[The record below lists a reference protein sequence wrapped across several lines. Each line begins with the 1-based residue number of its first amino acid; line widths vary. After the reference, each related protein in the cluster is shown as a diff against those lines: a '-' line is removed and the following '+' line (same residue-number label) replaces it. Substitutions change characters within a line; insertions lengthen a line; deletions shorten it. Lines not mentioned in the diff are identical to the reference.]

1 MLLWVKV
8 VSGQVLVGVRVRET
22 SQAAAVA
29 AQGAAPAALD
39 TDAIVE
45 LDDRGKPVHLGR
57 KGRFHRS
64 DGGYDASELG
74 SRGEPEGAAG
84 VSLPAGEEDVG
95 TWALDHAEAGAGQA
109 DEARN
114 GEVSSP
120 RRAQQQATVE
130 PGTDSLRQYLS
141 AIGRVRL
148 LTAQEEID
156 LAKRIERGDMA
167 AKEHMVEANLRL
179 VVSIARAYTGRGLT
193 LLDLIQ
199 EGSVGLIRAVEKFD
213 YRRGFKFST
222 YATWWIRQSVSR
234 AIADHGRTIRIPV
247 HVGERIN
254 KMLAMRRELTQ
265 TLGRE
270 PTEEELGEALGRPP
284 GEIRRLLDATQE
296 PLSLERPMGTDDDV
310 SIGDFLVDPG
320 AAPLWERASLSLQR
334 EGLRKLLASLPVR
347 EREVLELRYGLRGE
361 RLTLEQ
367 VGEVLNVTRERVR
380 QIETRTLKKLES
392 LPEAQGL
399 REAV

>member
-1 MLLWVKV
+1 
-8 VSGQVLVGVRVRET
+8 
-22 SQAAAVA
+22 VA
-29 AQGAAPAALD
+29 A
-39 TDAIVE
+39 
-45 LDDRGKPVHLGR
+45 
-57 KGRFHRS
+57 
-64 DGGYDASELG
+64 
-74 SRGEPEGAAG
+74 EP
-84 VSLPAGEEDVG
+84 S
-95 TWALDHAEAGAGQA
+95 
-109 DEARN
+109 
-114 GEVSSP
+114 
-120 RRAQQQATVE
+120 
-130 PGTDSLRQYLS
+130 TDSLRQYLS
-141 AIGRVRL
+141 AIGKVRL
-148 LTAQEEID
+148 LSAHEEVE
-156 LAKRIERGDMA
+156 LAKRIERGDIM

-213 YRRGFKFST
+213 HRRGFKFST

-254 KMLAMRRELTQ
+254 KMLAMRRQLTQ
-265 TLGRE
+265 QLGRE
-270 PTEEELGEALGRPP
+270 PTEIELGEALGRPA

-296 PLSLERPMGTDDDV
+296 PLSLERPMGSEDDV
-310 SIGDFLVDPG
+310 AIGDFLVDPA
-320 AAPLWERASLSLQR
+320 AAPLWERASLSIQR
-334 EGLRKLLASLPVR
+334 EDLRKLLASLPVR

-367 VGEVLNVTRERVR
+367 VGAVLNVTRERVR
-380 QIETRTLKKLES
+380 QIETRTLKKLEG